1 MSKMGQLHA
10 ELSEQAAELGF
21 ETVQDALNSGYTVDY
36 DKRKLVKSSVM
47 WHLDTD
53 EYLAKER
60 EKAHEAWLEERD
72 SVIESLDNA
81 IYHNKRLNDGKGTY
95 EAIVMQR
102 ARDFIKEIK
111 SE

>member
-1 MSKMGQLHA
+1 MSKMSQIYM
-10 ELSEQAAELGF
+10 ELSEQASELGF
-21 ETVQDALNSGYTVDY
+21 ESIEQAEEHGYEVICDE
-36 DKRKLVKSSVM
+36 KGFGCLVKSE
-47 WHLDTD
+47 D
-53 EYLAKER
+53 EQ

-81 IYHNKRLNDGKGTY
+81 IYHNKRLNGGKGTY

-111 SE
+111 NE

>member
-1 MSKMGQLHA
+1 MGQLHA
-10 ELSEQAAELGF
+10 ELSEQVAELGF

-36 DKRKLVKSSVM
+36 GERKLVKSGS
-47 WHLDTD
+47 LGCPDTD
-53 EYLAKER
+53 KCLVKEQ
-60 EKAHEAWLEERD
+60 EEAHEAWLEERD
-72 SVIESLDNA
+72 SVIESLNNA